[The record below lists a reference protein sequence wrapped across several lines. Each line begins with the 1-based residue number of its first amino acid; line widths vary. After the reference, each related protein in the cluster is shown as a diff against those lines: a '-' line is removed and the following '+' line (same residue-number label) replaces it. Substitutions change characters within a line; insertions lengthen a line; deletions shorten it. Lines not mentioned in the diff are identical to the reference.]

1 MYISWLRIEGFR
13 NFVNETINFADKTL
27 VIGTNDVGKTN
38 MIYALRLLF
47 DKSLSERDLE
57 LSNSD
62 YNAYTSATTIKI
74 TVCIKDIK
82 EDCLRSTFNGDIQN
96 DSMIIQYQNS
106 KNGEFAIYTGA
117 TEELLQAK
125 AGRFYLKR
133 LNLEYVN
140 SNRDILS
147 FMKRTKLQ
155 LLDRSKENL
164 LEAQKTSDAITVQA
178 LQDDLKAMNDKID
191 NLEYIQASLSKV
203 NDELASLA
211 FNNEDQLV
219 KFTTGNNEVEDLLNN
234 LDLAYSTS
242 KGNLKIGGDGRNNQI
257 YLATWVAKQKFDKS
271 LERVTIFAIEEPEA
285 HLHPHQ
291 QRKLSKYLAENF
303 TEQIFIT
310 THSSQIAAEFRPD
323 KIVRLYSQSK
333 CTKVAQGGCAKNIGL
348 SFDEFGYRLNAIS
361 SEVFFSDA
369 VFLVEGPSEKLFY
382 TALSQDLGID
392 FDRYNITLL
401 DVNGIGFKP
410 YIKICKALD
419 IPFVIRTDDDI
430 FEKSYKKRGTY
441 KYYGGISRVM
451 GIYEELLSNCQT
463 EELYRY
469 WEENKQYN
477 EWEANEVACPQET
490 RNLNKTIR
498 EKIDLYNI
506 FLSVKDLEN
515 DIVATSLYQSL
526 SDHYGTKVPEEIVK
540 KMQGKKAEHMLE
552 YLNNIRKLGVSLE
565 CIKDDAIAKPIIRL
579 KSLVEGRIRDSE
591 EQGRAN

>member
-1 MYISWLRIEGFR
+1 MYISWMRIEGFR
-13 NFVNETINFADKTL
+13 NFENETINFADKTL

-38 MIYALRLLF
+38 MIYALRILF
-47 DKSLSERDLE
+47 DKGLSERELE

-62 YNAYTSATTIKI
+62 YNAYTGADIIKI

-82 EDCLRSTFNGDIQN
+82 EDCLRSTFNGDIQD
-96 DSMIIQYQNS
+96 DSMIIQYQNCKS
-106 KNGEFAIYTGA
+106 GEFTIYTGA
-117 TEELLQAK
+117 TEELLEAK
-125 AGRFYLKR
+125 AGRFYLRR

-140 SNRDILS
+140 SNRDLLS

-155 LLDRSKENL
+155 LLDTSKESLEDIQKENDATAIQTL
-164 LEAQKTSDAITVQA
+164 QSDLEA
-178 LQDDLKAMNDKID
+178 MNNKID

-257 YLATWVAKQKFDKS
+257 YLATWVAKQKADKS

-291 QRKLSKYLAENF
+291 QRKLSKYLAEKF

-323 KIVRLYSQSK
+323 KIVRLYSQNK
-333 CTKVAQGGCAKNIGL
+333 CTKVAQGGCAKNIKV
-348 SFDEFGYRLNAIS
+348 SFEEFGYRLNAIS
-361 SEVFFSDA
+361 SEVFFSDG

-401 DVNGIGFKP
+401 DVKGIGFKP
-410 YIKICKALD
+410 YVKICKALD

-430 FEKSYKKRGTY
+430 FEKTYKQRGTY

-451 GIYEELLSNCQT
+451 GIYNELLKNSET
-463 EELYRY
+463 ESLYVY
-469 WEENKQYN
+469 WEENKEDN
-477 EWEANEVACPQET
+477 EWVSSESVCPQKTAE
-490 RNLNKTIR
+490 LNKTVR
-498 EKIDLYNI
+498 ERIDFYNI
-506 FLSVKDLEN
+506 FLSVKDLES
-515 DIVATSLYQSL
+515 DIEATTLHQSL
-526 SDHYGTKVPEEIVK
+526 SEYYETGVSEEIVA
-540 KMQGKKAEHMLE
+540 KMQQKKAEYMLE
-552 YLNNIRKLGVSLE
+552 YLNYIRKQKISLE
-565 CIKDDAIAKPIIRL
+565 CLKDDDIAKPIIRL
-579 KSLVEGRIRDSE
+579 KSLVEGRIRASGE
-591 EQGRAN
+591 